1 MKANFSLLSVAAIAH
16 AAVSTFA
23 AAPWEDPAVNAIN
36 RLPARTFS
44 VPCETEDL
52 ALDIMQN
59 RRPKEAS
66 KWVLSLLMVIGRLEV
81 FTIMVLFTRVF
92 WRR

>member
-1 MKANFSLLSVAAIAH
+1 MKANFSLLSVAAIAL
-16 AAVSTFA
+16 AAESTFA

-66 KWVLSLLMVIGRLEV
+66 KWVLSLNGTWDFKWKSATSISDWEKTGK
-81 FTIMVLFTRVF
+81 I
-92 WRR
+92 